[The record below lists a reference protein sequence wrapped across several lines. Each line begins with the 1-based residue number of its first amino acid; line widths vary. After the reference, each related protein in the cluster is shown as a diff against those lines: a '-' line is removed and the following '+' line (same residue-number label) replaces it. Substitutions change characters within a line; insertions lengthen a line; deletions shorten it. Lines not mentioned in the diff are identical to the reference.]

1 MAQPWLAKP
10 WLSMTKYKERGPQK
24 LAGTNDV
31 FDGFGAEFKVHD
43 LRGTFTV
50 IQQIRRNVE
59 WSPDTAQH
67 PSPDFDEFTE
77 AWPSEG
83 KGNVLDKFMI
93 SRRYTRH
100 KTVGAMTVLAVAWVI
115 PGNSKH
121 ALVAM
126 GYSQGQD
133 GNPDTPWGKTW
144 GQHGFVAPPPDT
156 KLLVRHF
163 KVEWD
168 NRNKNYEDQYHKA
181 KDLKPGLDWHNV
193 EQVVSGVAIGTQVQ
207 PVTGAQ
213 PPQGSN
219 YFLMRK

>member
-1 MAQPWLAKP
+1 M
-10 WLSMTKYKERGPQK
+10 YRGHLVPN
-24 LAGTNDV
+24 TP
-31 FDGFGAEFKVHD
+31 GALVPAEV
-43 LRGTFTV
+43 
-50 IQQIRRNVE
+50 
-59 WSPDTAQH
+59 
-67 PSPDFDEFTE
+67 
-77 AWPSEG
+77 WPSKG
-83 KGNVLDKFMI
+83 KTNVLDKFMI
-93 SRRYTRH
+93 SRLYTRH

-115 PGNSKH
+115 PGNKRD
-121 ALVAM
+121 LVAM

-133 GNPDTPWGKTW
+133 GNHDTPWGKTW